1 MAKSAYKL
9 DFAVRAAGLKIN
21 AAGFNALMEKT
32 IAVLQ
37 KEAGLKAKMRGGTI
51 HAVLAGDDEI
61 AILNAAYRGKNKPTD
76 VISLSYFEEDGFPGE
91 GDLVGEIMISVET
104 ARRQAKSH
112 KHSLE
117 KELLYLFAHG
127 MLHLFGYDHERA
139 AERKAMFELQDK
151 IVGAKSWRKIAG

>member
-9 DFAVRAAGLKIN
+9 DFAVRVAGLKIN
-21 AAGFNALMEKT
+21 ASGFNALMEKT

-51 HAVLAGDDEI
+51 HAVLAGDEDI
-61 AILNAAYRGKNKPTD
+61 ALLNAIYRGKEEPTD
-76 VISLSYFEEDGFPGE
+76 VISLSYFEEPDVPGE
-91 GDLVGEIMISVET
+91 HNLFGEIMISVDT

-127 MLHLFGYDHERA
+127 MLHLFGYDHERPS
-139 AERKAMFELQDK
+139 ERKAMFELQDK
-151 IVGAKSWRKIAG
+151 IVGGKGWRKIAG